1 MHCTASIRHVELN
14 THRIPKRN
22 DTVFS
27 LEGTEAHDY
36 SEEILNLEKTLEDIP
51 EDFRTPVGVYVDEC
65 NRIQEENPDM
75 EVFIEEAVPLWY
87 AEPPEVVDEDGASF
101 APPRFGKQPTGTVD
115 FAAVGDDK
123 VFVRDLKYGAG
134 VYVKVEGNTQQAIY
148 AMSLVVDLEKQGFY
162 TFAPDT
168 EIDIGIVQ
176 PRHHLGEPVRNWV
189 ITLADLKDFCED
201 IENTVEDIREG
212 VVEFAPGDDTC
223 QWCDVRLFCE
233 ARNAEITKGMPG
245 EGSGIDFLSA
255 LPKLDKRGEVPTHNK
270 KETNVRVEE
279 ITAPHCISEADLV
292 RIYERKKGITT
303 LLKDIEDYLTEQAL
317 AGTPVDGTKL
327 VMGREGNRAW
337 IDAEKGD
344 KFLAGQKISK
354 ADRTKSVLITLTQAE
369 KLLGDAL
376 NPKSPDY
383 KPRTASRMKEL
394 TFRSPAQKVLAT
406 EDDKRDAVTSGLEAL
421 PTLEGDMPEDIA

>member
-1 MHCTASIRHVELN
+1 MHCTASVRHVELN
-14 THRIPKRN
+14 QHKIPKRN
-22 DTVFS
+22 DTFFS

-36 SEEILNLEKTLEDIP
+36 SEEILNQEKTLADIP
-51 EDFRTPVGVYVDEC
+51 EAFREPVGVYVDEC
-65 NRIQEENPDM
+65 NRIQEEYPDL
-75 EVFIEEAVPLWY
+75 EAFIEEAVPLWY
-87 AEPPEVVDEDGASF
+87 SPED
-101 APPRFGKQPTGTVD
+101 TGTVD

-189 ITLADLKDFCED
+189 ITLADLRDFCED
-201 IENTVEDIREG
+201 IEDTVNDIHEG

-223 QWCDVRLFCE
+223 QWCDVKLFCA
-233 ARNAEITKGMPG
+233 ARNAEITKGLP
-245 EGSGIDFLSA
+245 EEPTGIDFLAS
-255 LPKLDKRGEVPTHNK
+255 LPKLDKRGEVPAHK
-270 KETNVRVEE
+270 KLPIEARL
-279 ITAPHCISEADLV
+279 EADFGRDMTDEDLV
-292 RIYERKKGITT
+292 KIYERKKGLVT
-303 LLKDIEDYLTEQAL
+303 LLKDVEDYLTEKAL

-337 IDAEKGD
+337 VDEEKGD
-344 KFLAGQKISK
+344 KFLANQKIPK
-354 ADRTKSVLITLTQAE
+354 ADRTKSVLISLTAAE
-369 KLLGDAL
+369 KLMGDTI

-394 TFRSPAQKVLAT
+394 TFRSPAQKVLAP

-421 PTLEGDMPEDIA
+421 PTLEGAEPEDIA